1 MMTDYLFSPGASH
14 MRTTLSIDD
23 DVLEKAKAAA
33 TKRRLP
39 FRTIINEALRAGLKT
54 LGTPPPAAPYR
65 THAHKLGLKTGRNL
79 DNIQELLAQ
88 VEGEDAR

>member
-1 MMTDYLFSPGASH
+1 

-33 TKRRLP
+33 AKRRLP
-39 FRTIINEALRAGLKT
+39 FRTVINEALRTELKSF
-54 LGTPPPAAPYR
+54 GTPPQAMRYR
-65 THAHKLGLKTGRNL
+65 THARKLGLKAGLNL

-88 VEGEDAR
+88 VEGEEAR

>member
-1 MMTDYLFSPGASH
+1 MLTDFQFDPGASL

-33 TKRRLP
+33 AKRRLP

-54 LGTPPPAAPYR
+54 FGTPPQAVPYR
-65 THAHKLGLKTGRNL
+65 TEAHKLGLKAGRNV
-79 DNIQELLAQ
+79 DNIQELLTQ
-88 VEGEDAR
+88 VEGEDSR

>member
-1 MMTDYLFSPGASH
+1 

-33 TKRRLP
+33 AKRRLP
-39 FRTIINEALRAGLKT
+39 FRTVINEALRAGLSAAAM
-54 LGTPPPAAPYR
+54 PADALPYQ
-65 THAHKLGLKTGRNL
+65 TKPHKLGLKVGRNL

-88 VEGEDAR
+88 SEGEDFR